1 MDTFHFP
8 WMAKHAS
15 AHGAS
20 TDQFILYVHLLMAVL
35 FVGWLAYFLFT
46 LFRFRAGRNPKADYV
61 GVKSHISTYLE
72 GVVAVIEAVL
82 LIGFAIPLWARA
94 AKDFPAEA
102 NSTVIRVIAQ
112 QFSWN
117 ARYAGLDGVFGASDA
132 KFLSGANTIG
142 TDPDDPAG
150 KDDIKVINDIV
161 IPVNKD
167 ALFYITSMDVIHG
180 FAVHA
185 MRSQQDAIPGIMIP
199 NSFKPVE
206 TGKFLIT
213 CAQLCGQGHG
223 VMRGSIIVKTQEEY
237 DEWFKLESTKA
248 AESSGAGDSGF
259 E

>member
-15 AHGAS
+15 AHGAE
-20 TDQFILYVHLLMAVL
+20 TDVFILYVHLLMAVL

-94 AKDFPAEA
+94 AKDFPAESD
-102 NSTVIRVIAQ
+102 STVIRVIAQ

-117 ARYAGLDGVFGASDA
+117 ARYPGTNGVFGAADA
-132 KFLSGANTIG
+132 KFLSGDNMLGI
-142 TDPDDPAG
+142 DPNDPAG
-150 KDDIKVINDIV
+150 KDDFKVINDIV

-185 MRSQQDAIPGIMIP
+185 MRSQQDAIPGLMIP
-199 NSFKPVE
+199 NSFKPVQ
-206 TGKFLIT
+206 TGNYLLT

-223 VMRGSIIVKTQEEY
+223 VMRGSIVVKTQEEY
-237 DEWFKLESTKA
+237 DEWFNQKSAEA
-248 AESSGAGDSGF
+248 AGSGGGGGGGF

>member
-15 AHGAS
+15 SHGHN

-35 FVGWLAYFLFT
+35 FVGWLSYFLFT

-72 GVVAVIEAVL
+72 GVVAIIEAVL

-102 NSTVIRVIAQ
+102 NSTVVRVIAQ
-112 QFSWN
+112 QFGWN
-117 ARYAGLDGVFGASDA
+117 SRYPGPDGKFGASDL
-132 KFLSGANTIG
+132 KFMSSDNQFGLDAA
-142 TDPDDPAG
+142 DPAG
-150 KDDIKVINDIV
+150 KDDFMAPLNEIV

-167 ALFYITSMDVIHG
+167 ALFYITSKDVIHG

-199 NSFKPVE
+199 NSFKPTE
-206 TGKFLIT
+206 TGNFLIT
-213 CAQLCGQGHG
+213 CAQLCGSGHG
-223 VMRGSIIVKTQEEY
+223 MMRGSLIVKTQAEY
-237 DEWFKLESTKA
+237 DEWLAEKATA
-248 AESSGAGDSGF
+248 AEAAAGGF